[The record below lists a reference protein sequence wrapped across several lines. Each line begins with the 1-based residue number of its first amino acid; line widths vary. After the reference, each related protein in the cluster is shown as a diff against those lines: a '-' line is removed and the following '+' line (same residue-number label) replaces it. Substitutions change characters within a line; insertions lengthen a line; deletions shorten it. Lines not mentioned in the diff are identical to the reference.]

1 MDPVIQEILKHIAVL
16 NDDYT
21 ALSASV
27 GVLKVDVA
35 VIKSQ
40 MGQGIWFFRAILGAF
55 ILLGISQFWQ
65 VVIMKKNGKK

>member
-1 MDPVIQEILKHIAVL
+1 MEPVIQQILTHIQVL
-16 NDDYT
+16 NEDYT

-27 GVLKVDVA
+27 GTLKVDVA

-55 ILLGISQFWQ
+55 VVLGVTQFWQ